1 MAKRGRPMDSSQ
13 DGLWGEM
20 WDEIGMGAQPLVSAA
35 SQALNARDLVYCPL
49 PLHYYQPPRPTKPLS
64 MAQSEEKTLISG
76 LLRRAKSSLGSFS

>member
-35 SQALNARDLVYCPL
+35 S
-49 PLHYYQPPRPTKPLS
+49 
-64 MAQSEEKTLISG
+64 
-76 LLRRAKSSLGSFS
+76 